1 MFDAKEWR
9 NSFPQILNTSV
20 PWQHFSLVEPIA
32 IENERLM
39 PQQALSSF
47 TTVDDIE
54 TYIADKE
61 AGSKKQFLR
70 VIDLPLGDRD
80 LVVRELTLMGVTPGS
95 LFPGIEGTC
104 EELRERFFSL

>member
-1 MFDAKEWR
+1 L
-9 NSFPQILNTSV
+9 QILNVSARR
-20 PWQHFSLVEPIA
+20 QHFSLVEPIA

-39 PQQALSSF
+39 PQQALSNY

-61 AGSKKQFLR
+61 VATRKQFLR
-70 VIDLPLGDRD
+70 VIDLPLGDRN
-80 LVVRELTLMGVTPGS
+80 LVIRELTLMGVTAGS
-95 LFPGIEGTC
+95 LFPGVEGTC